1 MDVILDI
8 VPGPRANR
16 IMLVMLPGARDRPED
31 LVERGFVRALRDRGL
46 PVDVAVAGAKADY
59 YLERTVTARL
69 AKQVVGPLRARCYR
83 RIWFMGISLGAM
95 GSAAYAREHA
105 GAVEGIILI
114 APFLGTRG
122 LIAEVT
128 RAGGLE
134 RWQPGRIDPEDD
146 ERQLAVWLK
155 AYRPDAPHL
164 PKICLG
170 YGTDDRFAP
179 ASAMLAQKLP
189 AAQVVTIQGGHDWPT
204 WTMLWERLLDR
215 NVLGD
220 GDK

>member
-1 MDVILDI
+1 MDAIFDI
-8 VPGPRANR
+8 APGPCADR
-16 IMLVMLPGARDRPED
+16 IMLVMLPGANDRPED

-46 PVDVAVAGAKADY
+46 PVDVAVVNARADY
-59 YLERTVTARL
+59 YLERSITARL
-69 AKQVVGPLRARCYR
+69 EKHIVAPMRTRCYQ
-83 RIWFMGISLGAM
+83 RIWFMGISLGGM
-95 GSAAYAREHA
+95 GSAAYAREHT

-122 LIAEVT
+122 LIAEVS

-134 RWQPGRIDPEDD
+134 QWQPGRIDPEDD
-146 ERQLAVWLK
+146 ERQLAAWLK
-155 AYRPDAPHL
+155 MYRPDVSHL

-189 AAQVVTIQGGHDWPT
+189 AAQVATVKGGHDWPT
-204 WTMLWERLLDR
+204 WTVLWKRLLDR
-215 NVLGD
+215 NFLG
-220 GDK
+220 GGRE